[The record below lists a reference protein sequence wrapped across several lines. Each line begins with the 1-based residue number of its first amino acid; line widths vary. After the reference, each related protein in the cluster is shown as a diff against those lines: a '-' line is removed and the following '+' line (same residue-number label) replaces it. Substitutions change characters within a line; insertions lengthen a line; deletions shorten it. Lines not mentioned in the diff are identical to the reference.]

1 VVGGDAAAMRMAT
14 LLQCTLPG
22 APSIY
27 YGDEI
32 GLSGGN
38 DPANRGSFPWNEGR
52 WDGELRAF
60 VRSVLR
66 LRAVEGALRHGSTSI
81 LAAAGSAIAFERR
94 MEGRRLVVAVNAG
107 TEAVTLES
115 TLDRVSRGR
124 LEAVDLDGSST
135 GMGSV
140 EVDAGVAR
148 LVIPPR
154 TGHVLR
160 LTER

>member
-1 VVGGDAAAMRMAT
+1 MRLAT

-38 DPANRGSFPWNEGR
+38 DPANRGSFPWHEDG
-52 WDGELRAF
+52 WDGALRAF

-66 LRAVEGALRHGSTSI
+66 LRAAEEVLRHGSTSI
-81 LAAAGSAIAFERR
+81 LAAAGAALAFERR
-94 MEGRRLVVAVNAG
+94 MDERRLVVAINAG
-107 TEAVTLES
+107 TEAVTLEA
-115 TLDRVSRGR
+115 TLDGVSRAR
-124 LEAVDLDGSST
+124 LEAVDLDG
-135 GMGSV
+135 GSV
-140 EVDAGVAR
+140 AAIGTVEIDAGVAR
-148 LVIPPR
+148 LLVPPR

-160 LTER
+160 LTDR